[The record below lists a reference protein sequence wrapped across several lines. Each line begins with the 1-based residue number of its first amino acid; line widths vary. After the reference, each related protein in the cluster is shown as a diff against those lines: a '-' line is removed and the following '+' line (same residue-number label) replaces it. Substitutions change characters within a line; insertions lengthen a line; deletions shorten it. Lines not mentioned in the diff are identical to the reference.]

1 MKASTDQVPG
11 PSRDVFPF
19 ETVRPWL
26 GEGSSGRTYAGA
38 ASRHR
43 PDATMVRRP
52 WRAMVVVLALTGA
65 FGEPLEARAQDAMPR
80 PADVSPGDP
89 ERGRALVA
97 DRQHG
102 LCLLCHTA
110 PIGEVRQQGNLAPP
124 LAGTGG
130 RWTEEQLRLR
140 VFDSRRV
147 NSESLMPAYG
157 VADTGARVGAAWRGK
172 PIFTAQQIEDV
183 VAWLATLK

>member
-1 MKASTDQVPG
+1 MGAVQ
-11 PSRDVFPF
+11 
-19 ETVRPWL
+19 PWAGDDGL
-26 GEGSSGRTYAGA
+26 GRAHAAA
-38 ASRHR
+38 ASWHR
-43 PDATMVRRP
+43 AGSAMARRP
-52 WRAMVVVLALTGA
+52 WRAIAVVLALAGVS
-65 FGEPLEARAQDAMPR
+65 GEPLEALAQDAMPR
-80 PADVSPGDP
+80 PAGESPGDP

-110 PIGEVRQQGNLAPP
+110 PINEVRQQGNLAPP

-130 RWTEEQLRLR
+130 RWTEDQLRLR

-147 NSESLMPAYG
+147 NPESLMPAYG

-172 PIFTAQQIEDV
+172 PIFTGQQIEDV